1 MAQRS
6 PEKGLK
12 AALEIEGEQQQNL
25 INEILQGW
33 GQRNPQQLA
42 DWALKEKDPTGLRI
56 ALDKNIPSVDAE
68 QLRRDFAS
76 LGPDSMAKEML
87 ASTLGVHYAQRDLS
101 AAVEWSKSL
110 SGANQA
116 SAQNGIASIWIGR
129 DPIAASEWLDTW
141 PSGNPK
147 DEAVG
152 RLVDKIYAEDPESA
166 LTWAATIEGPNRF
179 QCIAQAL
186 QTLQVKD
193 PLAVANV
200 LKEKSEEDRKKI
212 QQGTSNNRRNWC

>member
-76 LGPDSMAKEML
+76 LGPDSMAKEMTKAGGIGL
-87 ASTLGVHYAQRDLS
+87 ADTVQREIL
-101 AAVEWSKSL
+101 KL
-110 SGANQA
+110 QG
-116 SAQNGIASIWIGR
+116 
-129 DPIAASEWLDTW
+129 
-141 PSGNPK
+141 
-147 DEAVG
+147 
-152 RLVDKIYAEDPESA
+152 
-166 LTWAATIEGPNRF
+166 LT
-179 QCIAQAL
+179 
-186 QTLQVKD
+186 
-193 PLAVANV
+193 
-200 LKEKSEEDRKKI
+200 
-212 QQGTSNNRRNWC
+212 